1 MHFSSARFDL
11 FLVENGEITVIKPTK
26 SGIGYRGIPFDQEYS
41 EHHINLM
48 EGQAIYMTSDG
59 LLDQVGGE
67 RGRMFGKKRFKKL
80 LLDVQDISM
89 SEQKQA
95 IHQALIEYQGSENRR
110 DDVAVMGFKF

>member
-1 MHFSSARFDL
+1 
-11 FLVENGEITVIKPTK
+11 
-26 SGIGYRGIPFDQEYS
+26 
-41 EHHINLM
+41 M